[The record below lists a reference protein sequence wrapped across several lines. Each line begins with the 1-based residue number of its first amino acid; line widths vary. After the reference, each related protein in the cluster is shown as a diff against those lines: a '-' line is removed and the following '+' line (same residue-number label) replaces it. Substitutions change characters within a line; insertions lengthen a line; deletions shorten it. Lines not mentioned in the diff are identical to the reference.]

1 MTQIKYYQRDKCK
14 YCNVVGKQRYSYYST
29 PVIECM
35 QCNNTDFIRGADV
48 TELME
53 WLLKDGKITTAY
65 IKNYLKIIE
74 VVEE

>member
-1 MTQIKYYQRDKCK
+1 MTTTKYYLKEKCRDCPGCLE
-14 YCNVVGKQRYSYYST
+14 CNGKGFT
-29 PVIECM
+29 
-35 QCNNTDFIRGADV
+35 RGADV
-48 TELME
+48 TELIK